1 MVDFVGRYER
11 LPEDFSI
18 VARRL
23 GSVARLSAHNSSDH
37 APFASY
43 YTPELAS
50 IVARTYARDVQAFGY
65 QPPAVT
71 ESFRA

>member
-11 LPEDFSI
+11 IGEDFSI

-23 GSVARLSAHNSSDH
+23 GVADALAAHNSSSH

-43 YTPELAS
+43 YSRTAAELVAS
-50 IVARTYARDVQAFGY
+50 IYARDIDAFGY
-65 QPPAVT
+65 QSPMAKSPSA
-71 ESFRA
+71 